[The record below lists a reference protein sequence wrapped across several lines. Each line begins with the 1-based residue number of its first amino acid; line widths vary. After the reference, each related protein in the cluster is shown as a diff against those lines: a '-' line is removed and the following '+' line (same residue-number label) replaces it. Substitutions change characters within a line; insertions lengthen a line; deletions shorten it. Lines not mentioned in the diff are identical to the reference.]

1 MLCCVVLVV
10 FALLGR
16 CRARPSQV
24 RPCHAIAW
32 QTVRRCSNPLPCGAA
47 HCATLPL
54 PRPVVPF
61 HATASQI
68 MALPCLCYAVP
79 CFAVAHRRSV
89 SLVYAFAQRCPAG
102 HCFAFAERCGAEPCH
117 AFAIHRCAMHCRCS
131 AMPCCAG
138 LRLCCALRRP
148 AMPLLDETVQVGAI
162 ATRQAT
168 TPSHQPTAAR
178 QQHHV
183 GGRTQTLVWSG
194 NSPCRFS

>member
-1 MLCCVVLVV
+1 VWCWSSLLCWAVAERGLAKSGHATPSLGRRFGAVRIHCRVVL
-10 FALLGR
+10 LI
-16 CRARPSQV
+16 ARHCLCHGLSCLSMPLHHKSW
-24 RPCHAIAW
+24 RCHAFA
-32 QTVRRCSNPLPCGAA
+32 TPCPA
-47 HCATLPL
+47 LPL
-54 PRPVVPF
+54 
-61 HATASQI
+61 HIA
-68 MALPCLCYAVP
+68 ALFRWSTPLLSDA
-79 CFAVAHRRSV
+79 
-89 SLVYAFAQRCPAG
+89 LQG
-102 HCFAFAERCGAEPCH
+102 LAFAERCGAEPCH